1 MTTHR
6 EPRRPPN
13 LRLEPSPHRGLG
25 VEGRRGGGGRDGR
38 SEEEPFAA
46 GAGHLGEW
54 PGFHRTPDW
63 DELPLCRPTR
73 QTLAPFV
80 WWDGEIRPSEGQAV
94 HIATHALHYG
104 SAVFEGIRCYPT
116 PCGPALFRLRD
127 HLTRLLAS
135 ASIYGLSI
143 RFSIDALAVAS
154 REVAR
159 KNGVENAYLRPLAF
173 FGSGPLGLAPKKE
186 CPVHVLIAVRELGAY
201 LGEEGLR
208 RGVRVTISSW
218 RKFHHTMLPT
228 TAKAS
233 GHYANSVLAA
243 HEALDR
249 GFEDAILLNQDG
261 TVAEATGENVFFV
274 RGKQLVTND
283 TTSSILPGLTRDTV
297 LALAAEAD
305 IATSV
310 RAFTR
315 DELMTADEVFLTG
328 TAAEVTPVR
337 EIDGRIFRT
346 GAGTVGAR
354 LQKAYLAAVCGRD
367 AKHAAWLTELT

>member
-1 MTTHR
+1 MTTPR
-6 EPRRPPN
+6 EPRKSGTM
-13 LRLEPSPHRGLG
+13 RLESQTNGEVTTMTSARHM
-25 VEGRRGGGGRDGR
+25 
-38 SEEEPFAA
+38 
-46 GAGHLGEW
+46 GEW

-63 DELPLCRPTR
+63 DELPLSRPTG

-80 WWDGEIRPSEGQAV
+80 WYDGEIREAERQSV
-94 HIATHALHYG
+94 HIASHALHYG

-116 PCGPALFRLRD
+116 PRGPALFRLHD
-127 HLTRLLAS
+127 HVARLLAS
-135 ASIYGLSI
+135 ASIYGLPI
-143 RFSIDALAVAS
+143 RFSAQALAEA
-154 REVAR
+154 AR
-159 KNGVENAYLRPLAF
+159 DIAHKNGVENGYLRPLAF
-173 FGSGPLGLAPKKE
+173 FGRGSVGLAPKKE

-208 RGVRVTISSW
+208 RGIRVTISSW

-274 RGKQLVTND
+274 QGSELVTND
-283 TTSSILPGLTRDTV
+283 ATSSILPGITRDTV
-297 LALAAEAD
+297 LKLAAEAE
-305 IATSV
+305 IPTRV

-315 DELMTADEVFLTG
+315 DELMAADEVFLTG

-337 EIDGRIFRT
+337 EIDGRAFRT
-346 GAGTVGAR
+346 GNGTLGAR
-354 LQKAYLAAVCGRD
+354 LQKAYLAAVSGRD
-367 AKHAAWLTELT
+367 AKHGEWLTWVK

>member
-6 EPRRPPN
+6 DPRKPPN
-13 LRLEPSPHRGLG
+13 LRLEPAPRRGFSIEMG
-25 VEGRRGGGGRDGR
+25 ANAGGGGGRG
-38 SEEEPFAA
+38 EEEPFADD
-46 GAGHLGEW
+46 GGHIGEW

-63 DELPLCRPTR
+63 DELPLSRPTH

-94 HIATHALHYG
+94 HVASHALHYG

-116 PCGPALFRLRD
+116 PRGPALFRLRD
-127 HLTRLLAS
+127 HVTRLLAS

-143 RFSIDALAVAS
+143 RFSIDALVEAS

-173 FGSGPLGLAPKKE
+173 FGRGSVGLTPKKE

-274 RGKQLVTND
+274 RGKELVTND

-305 IATSV
+305 IATTV

-337 EIDGRIFRT
+337 EIDGRSFRT

-367 AKHAAWLTELT
+367 AKHAAWLTGLA